1 MNLTILLPSR
11 IYAKLTNVMH
21 IVAQTAPGSFGLLPH
36 RLDCVAALIPGILSY
51 TASADDRTYL
61 AIDKGTLIK
70 SGDAVVISVR
80 RVIAGTNLNNLHK
93 AVVQEYLTLDAQ
105 EREMR
110 SVLAKMESGFIARL
124 AGLNH
129 ERQ

>member
-11 IYAKLTNVMH
+11 IYAKLNNVLH
-21 IVAQTAPGSFGLLPH
+21 IVAATAEGSFGLLPH
-36 RLDCVAALIPGILSY
+36 RLNCVAALVPGILSY
-51 TASADDRTYL
+51 TTSADGLTYL

-70 SGDAVVISVR
+70 NGDAVVISVR
-80 RVIAGTNLNNLHK
+80 RAITGTNLKTLHQ

-105 EREMR
+105 EREMH

-129 ERQ
+129 EQ